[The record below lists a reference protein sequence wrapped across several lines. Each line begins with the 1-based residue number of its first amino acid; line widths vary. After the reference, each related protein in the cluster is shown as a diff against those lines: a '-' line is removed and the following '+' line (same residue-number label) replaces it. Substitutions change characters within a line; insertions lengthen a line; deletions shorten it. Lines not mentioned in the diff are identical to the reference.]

1 LAKIPVP
8 CFKNIFPVEA
18 GQIMI
23 HQPSILH
30 INPAAMWD
38 GKNRYLRQTATVGSN
53 FGTEVNKK

>member
-1 LAKIPVP
+1 
-8 CFKNIFPVEA
+8 
-18 GQIMI
+18 MI